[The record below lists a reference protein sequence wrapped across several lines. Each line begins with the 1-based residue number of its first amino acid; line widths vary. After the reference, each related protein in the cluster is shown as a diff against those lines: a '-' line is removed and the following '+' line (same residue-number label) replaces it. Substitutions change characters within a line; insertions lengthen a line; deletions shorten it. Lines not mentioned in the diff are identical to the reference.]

1 MTLDEA
7 IKHAEEEAIE
17 QDKLCKRYDGASGY
31 SRSHNEAIRTTEA
44 KKCEEC
50 AKEHRQL
57 AGWLKELKRHREAWM
72 KVVSEVDQHTDIHS
86 DGEFYIKNFDVKKI
100 VAEYRPKDGTND
112 QSTM

>member
-7 IKHAEEEAIE
+7 IKHAEEVMVENLEKTKDRNASDPIAIS
-17 QDKLCKRYDGASGY
+17 CF
-31 SRSHNEAIRTTEA
+31 
-44 KKCEEC
+44 EC
-50 AKEHRQL
+50 ADEHRQL
-57 AGWLKELKRHREAWM
+57 AEWLKELKRHREAWM
-72 KVVSEVDQHTDIHS
+72 KVVSEVDQHTEIHR